1 LCQNSCRTTSDKYT
15 DGIVAEPPALSA
27 KAKVEGP
34 ESVDSVDEP
43 IEVYPGPVGEPLAY

>member
-1 LCQNSCRTTSDKYT
+1 
-15 DGIVAEPPALSA
+15 
-27 KAKVEGP
+27 VEGP